1 MPSFTLLYSVL
12 LALACCASAAP
23 AQANAPRRQDLKE
36 ANIAYFVQI
45 SESTLT
51 LLPRLLKS
59 IWHPKNTYLIHFD
72 KKIPEWQRTHARAVL
87 FRKTHKYDSNV
98 HIMES
103 EMVTYRGI
111 SMVLNILSA
120 LQAACEKSDDWDFFI
135 NVSGSDY
142 PLVSV
147 RNQRALLASEDF
159 LARNRSFFS
168 YSEKE
173 WWDESHEYRF
183 DRIFT
188 DTSLSFNESTNQV
201 LDSYI
206 DQPMARTH
214 NFTFTAAEAWMI
226 LHRSYAEYILSSSV
240 ARRMLLAFSSSLE
253 PEEHYFS
260 TLAYNV
266 EMFNNSVVP
275 HALRHVVWVHNG
287 EHSGQHPYYLDSK
300 QPDGK
305 TWTFWKELKKSGC
318 FFARKFR
325 IQDSAL
331 LDLIDSDISGIGSKP
346 NTKSVN
352 TYLQRVKSV
361 VRCLA
366 KLTSEDY
373 GVPCFEDI
381 NQKKAL

>member
-1 MPSFTLLYSVL
+1 MPSFTLLVSVL
-12 LALACCASAAP
+12 LALVCRASTVP
-23 AQANAPRRQDLKE
+23 AQPYVTRRQDPSE
-36 ANIAYFVQI
+36 ANIAYFIQI

-59 IWHPKNTYLIHFD
+59 IWHPKNTYLVHFD
-72 KKIPEWQRTHARAVL
+72 MKIPEWQRTHARAVL
-87 FRKTHKYDSNV
+87 FRKTRKYDSNV

-120 LQAACEKSDDWDFFI
+120 LQVACEKSDDWDFFI

-159 LARNRSFFS
+159 VGRNRSFFS

-183 DRIFT
+183 ERIFT

-206 DQPMARTH
+206 DQPMARSH

-266 EMFNNSVVP
+266 EVFNNSVVP

-287 EHSGQHPYYLDSK
+287 QHSGQHPYYLDSK
-300 QPDGK
+300 QADGK
-305 TWTFWKELKKSGC
+305 TWTFWRELKNSGC

-331 LDLIDSDISGIGSKP
+331 LDLIDSDISGIGKNS

-352 TYLQRVKSV
+352 AYMQRVQSV

-373 GVPCFEDI
+373 GVQCFAD
-381 NQKKAL
+381 NNKKGA